1 MATGRVKGRLL
12 MLLKTVKVSRRSFL
26 IATAGAGAG
35 AAVLIVGCGE
45 DGEPDVVSL
54 SYTRTRLAAL
64 DDLSPGEPF
73 TFAYPG
79 EGQSNFLLKLG
90 APAVGGVGPDE
101 DIVAFSYLCTHMGC
115 PLIGVYNDEHKIMG
129 PCPCHF
135 TTFDLRQ
142 NGMVVLG
149 QATQNLPQIA
159 LDIEDGDVYATG
171 VAGLFYGSAS
181 NLQDAARAEAAS

>member
-1 MATGRVKGRLL
+1 MT
-12 MLLKTVKVSRRSFL
+12 
-26 IATAGAGAG
+26 
-35 AAVLIVGCGE
+35 
-45 DGEPDVVSL
+45 
-54 SYTRTRLAAL
+54 
-64 DDLSPGEPF
+64 F
-73 TFAYPG
+73 TYPA

-90 APAVGGVGPDE
+90 APAQGGVGQDG

-115 PLIGVYNDEHKIMG
+115 PLIGQYNDEHKIMG

-159 LDIEDGDVYATG
+159 LDVEDGEVYATG
-171 VAGLFYGSAS
+171 VTGLFYGTAN
-181 NLQDAARAEAAS
+181 NLRDVPVEAAS